1 MVTPDQTRVQEV
13 GRESSLI
20 NELPLK
26 KKIADIMRTPPVTC
40 SYLDSVAKIAEI
52 MSERD
57 VSSLVVMTPNGTPQ
71 GIITEKDLVK
81 RVLTRDP
88 LEIRE
93 MKAHQIMS
101 ENLISVDPDD
111 FSYQALLLM
120 AKHSIKH
127 IVVTR
132 EETLV
137 GIVTMRDLIR
147 SRQSGALSIVNT
159 IESRYTIEDLSRAVE
174 DIDRMLQALI
184 AERAYASEICLLIT
198 EFYDR
203 LTRKIIILAEEE
215 MTAEQGPPPVKF
227 SFVNMGSSGR
237 QEQFSRTDQDNG
249 IIYENAPE
257 GEDPEEI
264 QRYFLALGE
273 KIVDG
278 LALCG
283 FEKCEGLVMAS
294 NPEWCNSLSAW
305 CRLNGW
311 WIEELHPENIRK
323 MTIFLDFRHIYGE
336 SALTDRLKEFV
347 SETYRTANT
356 ALLFLAED
364 DLRHKAP
371 LNVFRQI
378 VTEKGGEY
386 HNQVNLKGTGSVH
399 IVDCIRLF
407 ALQEGIQETSTFG
420 RLKALRGGTVLKDD
434 DIEFIEAAHENL
446 MMFRI
451 QEAARKMSRG
461 EQPNN
466 YINPYLLSKKEQS
479 LLRESFLAVS
489 RLQHLTEKHFLVYKG

>member
-1 MVTPDQTRVQEV
+1 MVNLDQTRLRNANE
-13 GRESSLI
+13 ESALI
-20 NELPLK
+20 KDLPLK
-26 KKIADIMRTPPVTC
+26 KRIAEIMRTPPVIC
-40 SYLDSVAKIAEI
+40 GYMDSVGKIAET
-52 MSERD
+52 MSEND
-57 VSSLVVMTPNGTPQ
+57 VSSLVVMAPNGAPQ

-88 LEIRE
+88 LEIKE
-93 MKAHQIMS
+93 IKAHQIMS
-101 ENLISVDPDD
+101 ENLIAVEPND

-132 EETLV
+132 EGTLV

-159 IESRYTIEDLSRAVE
+159 IESRYSIEDLSDAVE

-203 LTRKIIILAEEE
+203 LTRRIILMAEDE
-215 MTAEQGPPPVKF
+215 MTAEHGPPPVKY
-227 SFVNMGSSGR
+227 SFINMGSSGR
-237 QEQFSRTDQDNG
+237 LEQYSRTDQDNG
-249 IIYENAPE
+249 IIYEDAPE
-257 GEDPEEI
+257 GADPEEI

-278 LALCG
+278 LAFCG
-283 FEKCEGLVMAS
+283 FEKCEGLVMAN

-305 CRLNGW
+305 CQLNKW

-323 MTIFLDFRHIYGE
+323 MTIFLDFRHICGE
-336 SALTDRLKEFV
+336 SELTNRLKAFV
-347 SETYRTANT
+347 SEAYRTANT

-378 VTEKGGEY
+378 VTEKGGEH

-407 ALQEGIQETSTFG
+407 ALQDSIQETSTFG
-420 RLKALRGGTVLKDD
+420 RLEALKGGTVLKND

-451 QEAARKMSRG
+451 QEAAEKMSRG

-466 YINPYLLSKKEQS
+466 YINPYLLTKKEQS